1 MYGYQDMMGWGG
13 GIGMIAF
20 WILLIIVIFVLA
32 KLYNTSQSSESME
45 KEESPIEIIKKRYA
59 SGKIDKE
66 EFEQKKKDLEK

>member
-1 MYGYQDMMGWGG
+1 MMYGYQDMMGWGG

-20 WILLIIVIFVLA
+20 WIIMLIVFVLLV
-32 KLYNTSQSSESME
+32 KLYTSQSSVRME